1 MRQFSEEMTP
11 VRIAE
16 RGQCDERETAWRVCT
31 FGDDNG
37 HQFRV
42 SVTGPVIAL
51 LTQAPYDYDTD
62 DIVVAFVEM
71 AHESGHTGGEFF
83 VRAETVEYH
92 HLIAYIQTL
101 G

>member
-1 MRQFSEEMTP
+1 MHL
-11 VRIAE
+11 
-16 RGQCDERETAWRVCT
+16 G
-31 FGDDNG
+31 GDKG
-37 HQFRV
+37 HLFRV
-42 SVTGPVIAL
+42 SVTRPVIAL
-51 LTQAPYDYDTD
+51 LKRAPYDYDTD

-83 VRAETVEYH
+83 VRSETVEYH

>member
-1 MRQFSEEMTP
+1 MRPFSEEMTP

-16 RGQCDERETAWRVCT
+16 RGQCDERETAWRICT
-31 FGDDNG
+31 FGDDKG

-51 LTQAPYDYDTD
+51 LKRAPYDYDTD

-71 AHESGHTGGEFF
+71 AHDLGIRVESFSS
-83 VRAETVEYH
+83 V
-92 HLIAYIQTL
+92 
-101 G
+101 